1 MLCEIKDGEV
11 KITIKTKDGGTIVIE
26 KIYSILSLL
35 EDVGINELAESICS
49 GLY

>member
-1 MLCEIKDGEV
+1 MLCEVKDGEV
-11 KITIKTKDGGTIVIE
+11 KITIKTKDGGAVVIE

-35 EDVGINELAESICS
+35 EDADMNELAEGICS